1 MAQFVGRQAEI
12 KKLVSLTKKKTASF
26 IVIKG
31 RRRIGKSRLT
41 DEISSHFD
49 HHYRFEGLAPD
60 KGITSQHQLEAF
72 SKQFAR
78 QFKLPYAPYLDWSD
92 AFWALGERVAT
103 GKILL
108 VFDEI
113 SWMSMDDLTFL
124 AKIKHFWDNYLK
136 KNDHLFF
143 VICGSAS
150 AWIEQNIL
158 TSTGFVGRISYT
170 LTLEELPLADCNQF
184 WPKNISAYEK
194 LKILAVTG
202 GVPKYLEEIDTRLS
216 AEENIKQLC
225 FTRGAILVKEFEQIF
240 SGLFLRKSLIYKN
253 ILEVL
258 VSGPKERSEICASLN
273 IDAGGRISDYLEEL
287 ALAGFIMRDYA
298 WDIKSGED
306 AKLSQYRLSDNYLRF
321 YLKYIGKN
329 ISKIDRNSF
338 HFKSLSSLP
347 EWRTIMGLQ
356 FENVVLNNRAL
367 IHAALAINPDDI
379 ISENP
384 FYQHKTH
391 RHPGCQIDYMIQ
403 TKFNTLYVCEIKFSK
418 NLIDASVIADIQKKI
433 DSLQY
438 LKGYS
443 FRPVLIHVN
452 GVTEEVAESDFFALI
467 LDFSDVLCHL
477 PLR

>member
-1 MAQFVGRQAEI
+1 MYVITIRSYWIRKSQFYYLRIQVMAQFVGRQAEI

-170 LTLEELPLADCNQF
+170 LTLEELPLADCDQF
-184 WPKNISAYEK
+184 WPQNISAYEK

-202 GVPKYLEEIDTRLS
+202 GVPKYLEEIDTR
-216 AEENIKQLC
+216 
-225 FTRGAILVKEFEQIF
+225 
-240 SGLFLRKSLIYKN
+240 
-253 ILEVL
+253 
-258 VSGPKERSEICASLN
+258 
-273 IDAGGRISDYLEEL
+273 
-287 ALAGFIMRDYA
+287 
-298 WDIKSGED
+298 
-306 AKLSQYRLSDNYLRF
+306 
-321 YLKYIGKN
+321 
-329 ISKIDRNSF
+329 
-338 HFKSLSSLP
+338 
-347 EWRTIMGLQ
+347 
-356 FENVVLNNRAL
+356 
-367 IHAALAINPDDI
+367 
-379 ISENP
+379 
-384 FYQHKTH
+384 
-391 RHPGCQIDYMIQ
+391 
-403 TKFNTLYVCEIKFSK
+403 
-418 NLIDASVIADIQKKI
+418 
-433 DSLQY
+433 
-438 LKGYS
+438 
-443 FRPVLIHVN
+443 
-452 GVTEEVAESDFFALI
+452 
-467 LDFSDVLCHL
+467 
-477 PLR
+477 